1 MPTMLQ
7 AAGVEVPAVVQGE
20 SLLGL
25 MKAAAGDGRRT
36 CGATVRHTRSRLSA
50 CVWMER
56 TAIAAH
62 GKYLYVQAPRREL
75 YDEAADP
82 KSEHNLA
89 TEMKAVA
96 DTVGDRLET
105 FRQKTSSK
113 REAPRMSEDPRR
125 RRSWP
130 RWDTHVDHRSEGRKQ
145 WQEADPKDNIEAI
158 KGCGGSA
165 S

>member
-1 MPTMLQ
+1 
-7 AAGVEVPAVVQGE
+7 
-20 SLLGL
+20 
-25 MKAAAGDGRRT
+25 
-36 CGATVRHTRSRLSA
+36 
-50 CVWMER
+50 MER
-56 TAIAAH
+56 TASLRT

-113 REAPRMSEDPRR
+113 REAPRMSEDPAAQAKLAALDTPCRPPFRR
-125 RRSWP
+125 P
-130 RWDTHVDHRSEGRKQ
+130 EAMGRKPIQ
-145 WQEADPKDNIEAI
+145 GQH
-158 KGCGGSA
+158 
-165 S
+165 